1 MKSQVF
7 KSAWELVKSLG
18 MSLSEALTKAWKA
31 VKLKSKLLSGVVEF
45 SFTKKDGS
53 IRKAIG
59 TLETSLFDYESKG
72 GKGNNKT
79 IAYYDL
85 EAKGFRCF
93 KIENLV

>member
-59 TLETSLFDYESKG
+59 TLETSLFDYEAKG